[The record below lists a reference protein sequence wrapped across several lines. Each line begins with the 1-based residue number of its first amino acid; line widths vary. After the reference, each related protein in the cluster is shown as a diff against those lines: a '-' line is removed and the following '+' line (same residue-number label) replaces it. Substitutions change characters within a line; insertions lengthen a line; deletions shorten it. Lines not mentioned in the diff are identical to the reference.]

1 MAGIKLIAGLGNP
14 GKEYAGTRHNAGFD
28 VIDGFARRLA
38 VSVEQKK
45 FGSLFGETMVD
56 DTKVILL
63 KPQQWMNLSGQAV
76 ATAVGFYKLPLGDLM
91 VVADDAAIEMGTI
104 RIRPGGSSGGHN
116 GLRDIITRL
125 GTDQFARLRVGIG
138 SEGPGTLRDFVLSR
152 PGPQDSELF
161 LEGIKKAQES
171 LWQWIHEGL
180 SATMNQYNKKN
191 RSAGSEDDAAGDEKP
206 KTRT

>member
-1 MAGIKLIAGLGNP
+1 MAGIKIIVGLGNP

-28 VIDGFARRLA
+28 VIDGFARRLSVA
-38 VSVEQKK
+38 VEQKK
-45 FGSLFGETMVD
+45 FGSLFGETLVD

-76 ATAVGFYKLPLGDLM
+76 ATAVGFYKLPLSDLM
-91 VVADDAAIEMGTI
+91 VVADDAALEPGMI

-116 GLRDIITRL
+116 GLRDIIMRL

-138 SEGPGTLRDFVLSR
+138 SEGFGTMRDFVLSR
-152 PGPQDSELF
+152 PGPQESELF
-161 LEGIKKAQES
+161 LRALKKPRNA

-191 RSAGSEDDAAGDEKP
+191 RSAGDQDDAAGDEKP
-206 KTRT
+206 KTRA

>member
-1 MAGIKLIAGLGNP
+1 MAGLKIIVGLGNP
-14 GKEYAGTRHNAGFD
+14 GKEYIGTRHNAGFD

-45 FGSLFGETMVD
+45 FSSLFGETLVD

-63 KPQQWMNLSGQAV
+63 KPQQYMNLSGQAV
-76 ATAVGFYKLPLGDLM
+76 ATAVGFYKLPISDLI
-91 VVADDAAIEMGTI
+91 VVADDAALELGNI

-125 GTDQFARLRVGIG
+125 GTEQFARVRVGIG
-138 SEGPGTLRDFVLSR
+138 SEGFGTMRDFVLSK
-152 PGPQDSELF
+152 PSPQECLKF
-161 LEGIKKAQES
+161 FEGVKAAQES

-191 RSAGSEDDAAGDEKP
+191 RSAGAEDDTAGDEKP
-206 KTRT
+206 KT

>member
-1 MAGIKLIAGLGNP
+1 MAGIKIIVGLGNP
-14 GKEYAGTRHNAGFD
+14 GKEYVGTRHNAGFD

-45 FGSLFGETMVD
+45 FGGLFGETLVD

-63 KPQQWMNLSGQAV
+63 KPQEWMNLSGQAV
-76 ATAVGFYKLPLGDLM
+76 ATAAGFYKLPLDDLM
-91 VVADDAAIEMGTI
+91 VVADDAALGMGMI

-116 GLRDIITRL
+116 GLRDIIMRL

-138 SEGPGTLRDFVLSR
+138 SEGFGTLRDFVLSR
-152 PGPQDSELF
+152 PGPQDVAMF
-161 LEGIKKAQES
+161 FEGVKKAQEA

-180 SATMNQYNKKN
+180 SATMNQYNTKN
-191 RSAGSEDDAAGDEKP
+191 RSAGAEDDAAGDEKP
-206 KTRT
+206 KTQA

>member
-1 MAGIKLIAGLGNP
+1 MAGIKIIAGLGNP

-28 VIDGFARRLA
+28 VIDGFARRLSVA
-38 VSVEQKK
+38 VEQKK
-45 FGSLFGETMVD
+45 FGSLFGETLVD

-76 ATAVGFYKLPLGDLM
+76 AAAVGFYKLPLSDLM
-91 VVADDAAIEMGTI
+91 VVADDAALEPGLI

-116 GLRDIITRL
+116 GLRDIIMRL

-138 SEGPGTLRDFVLSR
+138 SEGSGAMRDFVLSR
-152 PGPQDSELF
+152 PGPQESELF
-161 LEGIKKAQES
+161 REGVKMAQDS
-171 LWQWIHEGL
+171 LWQWIREGL

-191 RSAGSEDDAAGDEKP
+191 RSAGDQDNAAGDEKP
-206 KTRT
+206 KTQA

>member
-28 VIDGFARRLA
+28 VIDGLARRLA

-45 FGSLFGETMVD
+45 FGGLFGESLVD

-91 VVADDAAIEMGTI
+91 VVADDAALELGVI

-116 GLRDIITRL
+116 GLRDIIMRL

-138 SEGPGTLRDFVLSR
+138 SEGFGTMRDFVLSK
-152 PGPQDSELF
+152 PGPQDGPLF
-161 LEGIKKAQES
+161 FEGVKKAQES
-171 LWQWIHEGL
+171 LWHWIHEGL
-180 SATMNQYNKKN
+180 SATMNQYNTKN
-191 RSAGSEDDAAGDEKP
+191 RSAGAEDDDAGDEKP
-206 KTRT
+206 KTQT

>member
-1 MAGIKLIAGLGNP
+1 MAGIKIIAGLGNP
-14 GKEYAGTRHNAGFD
+14 GKDYAGTRHNAGFE
-28 VIDGFARRLA
+28 VIDGLARRLA

-45 FGSLFGETMVD
+45 FGGLFGEAIVD

-76 ATAVGFYKLPLGDLM
+76 ATAMGFYKLPLSDLI
-91 VVADDAAIEMGTI
+91 VVADDAALKLGVI

-116 GLRDIITRL
+116 GLRDIIMRL
-125 GTDQFARLRVGIG
+125 GTEQFARLRVGIG
-138 SEGPGTLRDFVLSR
+138 SEGFGVMRDFVLSR
-152 PGPQDSELF
+152 PGPQDRELL
-161 LEGIKKAQES
+161 LEGIKKAQDS

-191 RSAGSEDDAAGDEKP
+191 RSAEAENDAAGEEKP
-206 KTRT
+206 KAQQ